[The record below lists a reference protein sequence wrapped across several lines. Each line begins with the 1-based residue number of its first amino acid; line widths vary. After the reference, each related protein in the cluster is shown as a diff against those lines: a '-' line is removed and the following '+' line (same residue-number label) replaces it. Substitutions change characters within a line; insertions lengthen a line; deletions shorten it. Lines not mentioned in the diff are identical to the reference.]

1 MKKAALT
8 LIIALTSLP
17 ATAAHVKVIIPID
30 PNIQPNGDFQ
40 SPYHLDSRRWGTDT
54 RQEKIIV
61 LDKGNGDMFVNRR
74 VDNGTA
80 GSGRLF
86 HLTAT
91 QVTGEKDTAL
101 TFATTDEPPYEYREG
116 LFGRFPLPDFSDE
129 DLATFLASGYIEY
142 KFEINSDFPAESINA
157 NFTRLANG
165 RPTRNGGNVG
175 EVQVNGVS
183 VKFLYNVMPYRNGS
197 KATIE
202 ADLKINKAEN
212 GVVDFRPWIDQMKA
226 AVTAVVSS

>member
-8 LIIALTSLP
+8 LVIALTCLP
-17 ATAAHVKVIIPID
+17 ATAAQVKILIPND
-30 PNIQPNGDFQ
+30 PNIQLNGDFQ

-61 LDKGNGDMFVNRR
+61 LDKGNGDMIVNRR

-91 QVTGEKDTAL
+91 QVAGEKDTTL

-116 LFGRFPLPDFSDE
+116 LFGRFPLPEFSDE
-129 DLATFLASGYIEY
+129 DLAAFLASGYIVY
-142 KFEINSDFPAESINA
+142 KFEVNADFPAESIDA

-175 EVQVNGVS
+175 EVQVNDVA

-202 ADLKINKAEN
+202 ANLKLNKTEN
-212 GVVDFRPWIDQMKA
+212 GMVDFRPWIDQLKK
-226 AVTAVVSS
+226 AVTAIVSS